1 MKTSGRGINSYAF
14 LLVLFSFLL
23 LGGCIP
29 HMAELFPSSTS
40 SAPPPAPIPM
50 EFVLIPA
57 GSFTMGD
64 PNFEAGKGNG
74 MPQHTVTIS
83 KPFYMGK
90 YEVTQAQ
97 WREVMG
103 DNPAHFRGPNN
114 PVENVSWEDAQ
125 EFIRLLNTKEG
136 HNRYRLPTEAEWEY
150 AARAGTST
158 AYSFGDN
165 QNELAEYGWFKGNA
179 MSMTHPV
186 GEKQPNPWGL
196 YDMYG
201 NVFEWVQD
209 WYGKDFYSASPAIA
223 PEGPSSGSHRVI
235 RGGGWAMPAEGCRSD
250 SRGSGVP
257 DASGRI
263 ILVGF
268 RLAQSTE

>member
-1 MKTSGRGINSYAF
+1 MKKSAHSINSYAF
-14 LLVLFSFLL
+14 LPVLFSFLL

-29 HMAELFPSSTS
+29 QIMPSSTS
-40 SAPPPAPIPM
+40 STPAPAPIPM

-74 MPQHTVTIS
+74 MPQHKVTIS

-97 WREVMG
+97 WQAVMG
-103 DNPAHFRGPNN
+103 DNPAHFKGPNN

-125 EFIRLLNTKEG
+125 EFIRLLNAKEG

-150 AARAGTST
+150 AARAGTSST
-158 AYSFGDN
+158 YFFGDN
-165 QNELAEYGWFKGNA
+165 KNELAEYGWFNGNA
-179 MSMTHPV
+179 GSSTHPV
-186 GEKQPNPWGL
+186 GEKRPNPWGL
-196 YDMYG
+196 HDVHG
-201 NVFEWVQD
+201 NVYEWVQD
-209 WYGKDFYSASPAIA
+209 WHTENYSPNNQLTDPKGA
-223 PEGPSSGSHRVI
+223 PNGSHRVI
-235 RGGGWAMPAEGCRSD
+235 RGGGWALGAEGCRSD
-250 SRGSGVP
+250 SRGFGVP